1 MLLLDVNPLL
11 YVLRADVPE
20 HRAWSRWMDEL
31 VNGEQ
36 SYAVCSATLTA
47 VVRVATSKKVFKT
60 PTPLDDVLT
69 FIDGVRDAPGFVFLE
84 PGPQHWSL
92 MDRLCR
98 AVGVAGNLAS
108 DAYLA
113 ALALEADAELITA
126 DRDFARF
133 PRLRFRHPLL
143 PE

>member
-11 YVLRADVPE
+11 YALRADSPE
-20 HRAWSRWMDEL
+20 HAAWRTWLEDLINGDEL
-31 VNGEQ
+31 F
-36 SYAVCSATLTA
+36 SVCSASLGA
-47 VVRVATSKKVFKT
+47 VVRVSTSTRVFKV
-60 PTPLDDVLT
+60 PTPLKDVLQ
-69 FIDGVRDAPGFVFLE
+69 FIDGVRDAPNFMLLE

-98 AVGVAGNLAS
+98 VAGVTGNLVS

-113 ALALEADAELITA
+113 ALALEADCQLIKA

-133 PRLRFRHPLL
+133 PRLRYRHPLASG
-143 PE
+143 

>member
-11 YVLRADVPE
+11 YALRADVPE
-20 HRAWSRWMDEL
+20 HKAWSRWLEAL
-31 VNGEQ
+31 INGEE
-36 SYAVCSATLTA
+36 SYAVCGASLTA
-47 VVRVATSKKVFKT
+47 VIRIATSKKVFTT

-69 FIDGVRDAPGFVFLE
+69 FIDDVRDAPGFVLLE

-92 MDRLCR
+92 MERLCR
-98 AVGVAGNLAS
+98 VVGVTGNLAS

-133 PRLRFRHPLL
+133 PRLRFRHPLARS
-143 PE
+143 

>member
-11 YVLRADVPE
+11 YALREDVPE
-20 HRAWSRWMDEL
+20 HRAWARWLEAVLNGDEL
-31 VNGEQ
+31 Y
-36 SYAVCSATLTA
+36 SACSATLTA
-47 VVRVATSKKVFKT
+47 VVRIATSKKVFKT

-69 FIDGVRDAPGFVFLE
+69 FIDGLRDSPAFVLLE
-84 PGPQHWSL
+84 PGPQHWVV
-92 MDRLCR
+92 MERLCR
-98 AVGVAGNLAS
+98 IVGVKGNLAS

-133 PRLRFRHPLL
+133 PRLRFRHPLVQG
-143 PE
+143 